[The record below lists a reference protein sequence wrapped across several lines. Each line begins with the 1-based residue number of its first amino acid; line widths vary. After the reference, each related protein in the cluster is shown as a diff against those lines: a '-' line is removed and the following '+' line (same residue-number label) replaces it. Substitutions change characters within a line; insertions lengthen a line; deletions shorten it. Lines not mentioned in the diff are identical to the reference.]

1 MLCLS
6 MVFLCGF
13 AHGYLKNR
21 IWKIIWI
28 DPFQLLLCMMIYLI
42 GMLIICYPSIVFI
55 SKLSC
60 YACVSIDDHVLIWFL
75 HRMITRN
82 TILFEFIL
90 LLYMR
95 VCYLIVYS
103 VLYLFEWD
111 IPMSM
116 CAMHILYAHWFF
128 SWFICWTLGAIM
140 LICHFDS
147 FWITW
152 MTSVVIGSINSY
164 VFICPICISLDFG
177 RLVHVY
183 LLCVN
188 SHALFA
194 LFDPIYIW

>member
-1 MLCLS
+1 MSCLR
-6 MVFLCGF
+6 MAFLCGF

-21 IWKIIWI
+21 IWKITWI
-28 DPFQLLLCMMIYLI
+28 NPFQLLLCMMIYLI

-103 VLYLFEWD
+103 VLYLLEWD

-128 SWFICWTLGAIM
+128 PWFICWTLCAIICWFVTLIHFGQHEWLVM
-140 LICHFDS
+140 LLEVLTVMCS
-147 FWITW
+147 FVQFVSLWILVG
-152 MTSVVIGSINSY
+152 MSMHIYLYSSSCLACYLILY
-164 VFICPICISLDFG
+164 VG
-177 RLVHVY
+177 
-183 LLCVN
+183 
-188 SHALFA
+188 
-194 LFDPIYIW
+194 

>member
-1 MLCLS
+1 
-6 MVFLCGF
+6 
-13 AHGYLKNR
+13 
-21 IWKIIWI
+21 
-28 DPFQLLLCMMIYLI
+28 MMIYLI

-75 HRMITRN
+75 HPMITRN

-103 VLYLFEWD
+103 VLYLLEWD

-128 SWFICWTLGAIM
+128 FLVHMLNFGCYHM

-147 FWITW
+147 FWSTW
-152 MTSVVIGSINSY
+152 MTSDVIGSINGY
-164 VFICPICISLDFG
+164 VVICPICISLDFG
-177 RLVHVY
+177 RLVHAY

-194 LFDPIYIW
+194 LFDPIYMVNPSNS